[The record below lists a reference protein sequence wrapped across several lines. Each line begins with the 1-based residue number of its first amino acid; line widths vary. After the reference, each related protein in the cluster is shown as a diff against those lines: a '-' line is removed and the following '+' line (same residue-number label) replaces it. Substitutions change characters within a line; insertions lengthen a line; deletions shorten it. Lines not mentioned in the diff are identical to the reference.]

1 MTVITLPHNF
11 KPRDYQIPFFR
22 YMQNE
27 GKKAVLVWHR
37 RAGKD
42 TCAWNFLIS
51 EAFEKKGIYYY
62 IFPTFAQARKV
73 LWDGMTNDGFKFLDF
88 IPKPLIL
95 GQPNNQEMKI
105 RLTNGS
111 LIQFVGSDRYDSLMG
126 TNPTGCIFSEYSLQ
140 NPNAWQFLRPILD
153 INKGWAI
160 FVFTP
165 RGQNHAKELYD
176 NAKDPKNKD
185 TWFTQLLT
193 VDDTGILSKEE
204 IKDLQEKENVSEDMI
219 QQEYYCSFTLGIQGS
234 YYAKYLQE
242 ATDSGRI
249 GIVPHDPQ
257 QRVYTA
263 WDLGVGDSTC
273 IIWYQ
278 INGKQISVIDYYE
291 NSGEGLPHY
300 AKVIKDKPYLYAQHF
315 APHDIAAR
323 ELSHGLSR
331 REVAAQLGLNFTVLP
346 TLKLTKEEA
355 IECVRGRFHRCWFDQ
370 VKCKRL
376 LLCLENYRKE
386 WNDKLNV
393 YAEKPRHDWSSHG
406 ADAFSYLCH
415 AIKLNVDN
423 DSRGPND
430 DDVEAMRDRY
440 QPRFN

>member
-1 MTVITLPHNF
+1 MH
-11 KPRDYQIPFFR
+11 
-22 YMQNE
+22 NE
-27 GKKAVLVWHR
+27 GKRAILVWHR

-51 EAFEKKGIYYY
+51 EAFENKGIYYY
-62 IFPTFAQARKV
+62 IFPTFAQGRKV
-73 LWDGMTNDGFKFLDF
+73 LWDGMTNDGFRFLDF
-88 IPKPLIL
+88 IPKPLVASS
-95 GQPNNQEMKI
+95 NNQEMKI

-111 LIQFVGSDRYDSLMG
+111 LIQVLGSDKYDSLMG

-153 INKGWAI
+153 VNKGWAI

-165 RGQNHAKELYD
+165 RGQNHAKELFD

-193 VDDTGILSKEE
+193 VDDTGILSKKE
-204 IKDLQEKENVSEDMI
+204 IQDLQEKENVSEDMI

-234 YYAKYLQE
+234 YYAKYLQD
-242 ATDSGRI
+242 ATESGRI
-249 GIVPHDPQ
+249 GLVPHDPQ
-257 QRVYTA
+257 SRVFTA

-273 IIWYQ
+273 IIFYQ
-278 INGKQISVIDYYE
+278 INGKEIHCIDYYE

-300 AKVIKDKPYLYAQHF
+300 AKVVKDKPYVYGGHY
-315 APHDIAAR
+315 APHDMASR
-323 ELSHGLSR
+323 DLSNGLSR
-331 REVAAQLGLNFTVLP
+331 REVAAQLGLNMTVLP

-355 IECVRGRFHRCWFDQ
+355 IECVRGRFHRVWFDQ
-370 VKCKRL
+370 TKCKRL

-393 YAEKPRHDWSSHG
+393 YAEKPRHDWASHG

-423 DSRGPND
+423 QSQGPD
-430 DDVEAMRDRY
+430 DDEVERMRDRF
-440 QPRFN
+440 QPRFS